1 MWHVETFD
9 SRGAPGEM
17 EALLEQRLLPWF
29 RSRGFT
35 VHAFITQA
43 SLGERQYWL
52 ATEMASFADVDTWS
66 ERGGTEG
73 AAIIADLLRLAV
85 GIRASVI
92 AEIGE
97 NPSSPTLAPSQ
108 ASLHRREGSPLGA
121 GRRESGPERSCGEI
135 PLSRLRRE
143 RGVGG

>member
-35 VHAFITQA
+35 VHAFVTQA

-52 ATEMASFADVDTWS
+52 ATQMENFAAIDTWPD
-66 ERGGTEG
+66 RGGTEG

-85 GIRASVI
+85 NIRASVI
-92 AEIGE
+92 EEIGGL
-97 NPSSPTLAPSQ
+97 NSSPSPVAME
-108 ASLHRREGSPLGA
+108 EGLG
-121 GRRESGPERSCGEI
+121 
-135 PLSRLRRE
+135 
-143 RGVGG
+143 

>member
-35 VHAFITQA
+35 VHAFATQA

-52 ATEMASFADVDTWS
+52 TTEMANFADIDTWP
-66 ERGGTEG
+66 ERGGPEG

-85 GIRASVI
+85 GIHASVI
-92 AEIGE
+92 AEIGSPD
-97 NPSSPTLAPSQ
+97 NCPSPW
-108 ASLHRREGSPLGA
+108 
-121 GRRESGPERSCGEI
+121 
-135 PLSRLRRE
+135 E
-143 RGVGG
+143 RGGGWG